1 MKIIFGILSILT
13 AGFTAIGAHAEYDLA
28 SAIINAQQQCIGFSD
43 EFNHL
48 KTMAG
53 INTAVTGVGTA
64 AGIGATAVGFSK
76 AEIDKKLDALSRE
89 LCGAGYCD
97 PKTIENMSDEDF
109 FNKVLPTMEQM
120 AELVELQ
127 NKSKNLGNWRTGLMA
142 GSAATNIAGAIIAGN
157 NKIKTDM
164 RGAIDDCIAA
174 IDALQDARMQEHISN
189 PKTDLS
195 AADKII
201 SACGQWKYVDLSKI
215 NNRANGA
222 MWSSVTGATLG
233 TAGTVTSA
241 IANSNGVRTDA
252 SEDGRK
258 KEKNL
263 NTASNV
269 LAVGT
274 SVASATATVF
284 NATQIS
290 AIKQASNVA
299 DECEGTLLNQ

>member
-1 MKIIFGILSILT
+1 MRAIFAIVPILCI
-13 AGFTAIGAHAEYDLA
+13 AITAHADDAALDI
-28 SAIINAQQQCIGFSD
+28 AIQNAQQKCIGIAD
-43 EFNHL
+43 EFNHM

-64 AGIGATAVGFSK
+64 AGIGAAVVGFSK
-76 AEIDKKLDALSRE
+76 ADIDKELDALSRE

-109 FNKVLPTMEQM
+109 FYNVMPTMEQM
-120 AELVELQ
+120 AKLVELQ

-142 GSAATNIAGAIIAGN
+142 GSTATNIAGAIIAGN
-157 NKIKTDM
+157 NKAKTDL
-164 RGAIDDCIAA
+164 RGAIDDCISATT
-174 IDALQDARMQEHISN
+174 ALRDVRMQEHVAN
-189 PKTDLS
+189 PQTDLS
-195 AADKII
+195 SVDAII
-201 SACGQWKYVDLSKI
+201 SACGAWQYVDLSKI

-233 TAGTVTSA
+233 AAGTVTSA
-241 IANSNGVRTDA
+241 VANSNGVRTDA

-299 DECEGTLLNQ
+299 DECERTLSNQ

>member
-1 MKIIFGILSILT
+1 MKKILGFLSLLT
-13 AGFTAIGAHAEYDLA
+13 VVCTAIRAHADENLD
-28 SAIINAQQQCIGFSD
+28 SAINNARQQCVGFAD

-64 AGIGATAVGFSK
+64 AGIGAAAVGFSK

-109 FNKVLPTMEQM
+109 FNNVLPTMEQM

-142 GSAATNIAGAIIAGN
+142 GSTATNIAGAIIAGN
-157 NKIKTDM
+157 NKVKTDLH
-164 RGAIDDCIAA
+164 GAIDDCIAA
-174 IDALQDARMQEHISN
+174 IDTLKEARTQARISN
-189 PKTDLS
+189 PETDLS
-195 AADKII
+195 TANAII
-201 SACGQWKYVDLSKI
+201 SACGQWQYANLSKI
-215 NNRANGA
+215 NKRANGA

-233 TAGTVTSA
+233 TTGTVTSA

-274 SVASATATVF
+274 SVASATATIF

-290 AIKQASNVA
+290 AIKQASNIA
-299 DECEGTLLNQ
+299 DECERALMNQ

>member
-1 MKIIFGILSILT
+1 DV
-13 AGFTAIGAHAEYDLA
+13 Y
-28 SAIINAQQQCIGFSD
+28 
-43 EFNHL
+43 
-48 KTMAG
+48 KTQ
-53 INTAVTGVGTA
+53 V
-64 AGIGATAVGFSK
+64 
-76 AEIDKKLDALSRE
+76 
-89 LCGAGYCD
+89 
-97 PKTIENMSDEDF
+97 
-109 FNKVLPTMEQM
+109 
-120 AELVELQ
+120 
-127 NKSKNLGNWRTGLMA
+127 KNVGNWRTGLLA
-142 GSAATNIAGAIIAGN
+142 GSTARNFAGAIISGN

-174 IDALQDARMQEHISN
+174 IDALKNARMQAHISD
-189 PKTDLS
+189 PHADLS
-195 AADKII
+195 TADAII
-201 SACGQWKYVDLSKI
+201 SACSQWRHVDLSKI

-299 DECEGTLLNQ
+299 DECEGALLNQ

>member
-1 MKIIFGILSILT
+1 MRAIFAIVPILFMTINVYADDGIL
-13 AGFTAIGAHAEYDLA
+13 D
-28 SAIINAQQQCIGFSD
+28 SAIQNAQQKCIGIAD
-43 EFNHL
+43 EFNHM

-64 AGIGATAVGFSK
+64 AGIGAAVVGFSK
-76 AEIDKKLDALSRE
+76 AEIDKELDALSRE

-97 PKTIENMSDEDF
+97 PNTIENMSDEDF
-109 FNKVLPTMEQM
+109 FYDVLPTMEQM
-120 AELVELQ
+120 AKLVELQ
-127 NKSKNLGNWRTGLMA
+127 DKSKNLGNWRTGLMA
-142 GSAATNIAGAIIAGN
+142 GSTATNIAGAIIAGN
-157 NKIKTDM
+157 NKAKTDL

-174 IDALQDARMQEHISN
+174 TAALRDARMQERVSN
-189 PKTDLS
+189 PQADLT
-195 AADKII
+195 AVDTII
-201 SACGQWKYVDLSKI
+201 SACGAWQYVDLSKI

-222 MWSSVTGATLG
+222 MWSSVAGATLG
-233 TAGTVTSA
+233 AAGTVTSA
-241 IANSNGVRTDA
+241 VANSNGVRTDA

-299 DECEGTLLNQ
+299 DECERTLNNQ